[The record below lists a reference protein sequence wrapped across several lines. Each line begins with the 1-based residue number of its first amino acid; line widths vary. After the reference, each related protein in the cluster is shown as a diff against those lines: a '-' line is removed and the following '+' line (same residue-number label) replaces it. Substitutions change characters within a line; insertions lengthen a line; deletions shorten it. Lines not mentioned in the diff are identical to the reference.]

1 MGPESSTTNVP
12 APISSGVRT
21 WWSYS
26 TYIVFALGIALL
38 FVTAYVIVAAPGLFK
53 VDLPGA
59 LLGVAAFLIGLT
71 ILDRLPRDVKVG
83 PEDIEFHY
91 FLSDV
96 TLRWDQLAAPTIVG
110 KGFVAFRAVRGSRGV
125 WGLLTVTVDQ
135 ARAILSHPACPSFE
149 LPEVLAREL
158 LPSGP
163 GPTEGGRR

>member
-1 MGPESSTTNVP
+1 MSAKSPTTNVSS
-12 APISSGVRT
+12 PITAGVRT

-26 TYIVFALGIALL
+26 TYVVFGLGIALL
-38 FVTAYVIVAAPGLFK
+38 LLTAYVIVTAPALFK

-83 PEDIEFHY
+83 PDTIEFHY

-135 ARAILSHPACPSFE
+135 ARAILSHPACPSFD
-149 LPEVLAREL
+149 LPEALAREFL
-158 LPSGP
+158 AP
-163 GPTEGGRR
+163 